1 MRASLEALLGGRV
14 VVFLAVTAVSSMGEC
29 FLKQSMVEKQ
39 LCEREASGRRR
50 CSWWMGSERRSH
62 EC

>member
-14 VVFLAVTAVSSMGEC
+14 VVLLAVAGSSMGEC

-50 CSWWMGSERRSH
+50 CSWWMDSERRSH